1 MKAHVIRY
9 QTRGPEEA
17 ETNQRL
23 IEGVFA
29 ELAEHKHQGL
39 RYATFR
45 LADGLSFMHIVVA
58 EEGDDSL
65 TGLASF
71 KEFQREI
78 GDRIAGPPQFVETT
92 VVGAYRILAD

>member
-1 MKAHVIRY
+1 MKADVIRY

-17 ETNQRL
+17 ENNQRL

-29 ELAEHKHQGL
+29 ELAEQKPEGL
-39 RYATFR
+39 RYAAFR
-45 LADGLSFMHIVVA
+45 LADDVSLMHVVVA
-58 EEGDDSL
+58 EEGDETL

-78 GDRIAGPPQFVETT
+78 GDRIAGPPQFSGTT
-92 VVGAYRILAD
+92 VVGAYRMLAD